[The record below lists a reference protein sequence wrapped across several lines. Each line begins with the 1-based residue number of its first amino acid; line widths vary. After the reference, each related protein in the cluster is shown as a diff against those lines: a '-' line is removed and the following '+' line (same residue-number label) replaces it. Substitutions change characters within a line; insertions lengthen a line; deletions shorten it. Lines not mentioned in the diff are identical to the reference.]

1 LMSWLEQKYINLL
14 SPRLQRFKRK
24 SGVLWNF
31 RCPICGDSETNK
43 SKARG
48 YIYLNK
54 GEYLFHCHN
63 CNDTKSFKNFIK
75 MIDGNLHNEYSMELL
90 KEKASPQ
97 YKQQEDVVV
106 KMAAPV
112 FKTDPLKKLK
122 KISSLVNHPA
132 KRYVVQRQIP
142 TPYHA
147 KLYYADKFKEWV
159 NTIIPNKFEIIY
171 DEPRLIIPFVNDNGD
186 MIGFQGRSFKQDDAL
201 RYITI
206 MIDETQ
212 PRLYGM
218 DALDTRDRIY
228 VFEGPIDSMF
238 IPNSIA
244 SAGGEIKRELPR
256 LKLDKS
262 VYTVVYDN
270 EPRNIGTVKKME
282 HAIDDGYEVCIW
294 PDTIT
299 KKDLN
304 DMIKAE
310 VNDFS
315 YVNTELI
322 GRISNRIRKIIDQNT
337 YSGLQAKLK
346 LTQWRKC

>member
-1 LMSWLEQKYINLL
+1 MSWLEQKYINLL
-14 SPRLQRFKRK
+14 SPRLERFKRK

-48 YIYLNK
+48 YIYLSK
-54 GEYLFHCHN
+54 GEYVFHCHN
-63 CNDTKSFKNFIK
+63 CNDTKSFKNFLK
-75 MIDGNLHNEYSMELL
+75 MIDPNLHNEYAMDVL
-90 KEKASPQ
+90 KEKAGSSNV
-97 YKQQEDVVV
+97 QQEKVVI
-106 KMAAPV
+106 KMAPPV
-112 FKTDPLKKLK
+112 FNNDPLKKLK
-122 KISSLVNHPA
+122 KISSLVNHSA

-147 KLYYADKFKEWV
+147 KLYYCDKFKAWV
-159 NTIIPNKFEIIY
+159 NSIIPNKFEIVY
-171 DEPRLIIPFVNDNGD
+171 DEPRLVIPFINDKGD
-186 MIGFQGRSFKQDDAL
+186 MIGFQGRSFKQDDKL

-212 PRLYGM
+212 PRLYGL
-218 DALDTRDRIY
+218 DALDTRDMIY

-256 LKLDKS
+256 LGLDKS
-262 VYTVVYDN
+262 AYTVVYDN
-270 EPRNIGTVKKME
+270 EPRNVDTVKKME
-282 HAIDDGYEVCIW
+282 RAIDDGYAICIW

-299 KKDLN
+299 KKDIN
-304 DMIKAE
+304 DMVKAE
-310 VNDFS
+310 VSDTS
-315 YVNTELI
+315 YVNTELV

>member
-1 LMSWLEQKYINLL
+1 MSWLEQKYINLL
-14 SPRLQRFKRK
+14 STRLDKFKRK

-48 YIYLNK
+48 YIYSNK

-63 CNDTKSFKNFIK
+63 CGDTKKFNKFLK
-75 MIDGNLHNEYSMELL
+75 MIDLNLFNEYTMEVM
-90 KEKASPQ
+90 KEKAGPQ
-97 YKQQEDVVV
+97 QAHEEVMI
-106 KMAAPV
+106 KMAPPV
-112 FKTDPLKKLK
+112 FKEDPLKKLK
-122 KISSLVNHPA
+122 KISALVNHPA
-132 KRYVVQRQIP
+132 KRYVVSRQIP

-147 KLYYADKFKEWV
+147 KLYYAKEFKAWV
-159 NTIIPNKFEIIY
+159 NSIIPNKFQDVIY
-171 DEPRLIIPFVNDNGD
+171 DEPRLVIPFVNDKGD
-186 MIGFQGRSFKQDDAL
+186 MIGFQGRSLKPDDTL

-238 IPNSIA
+238 IANSIA

-256 LKLDKS
+256 LGLDKS
-262 VYTVVYDN
+262 CFTVVYDN
-270 EPRNIGTVKKME
+270 EPRNKETVKKME
-282 HAIDDGYEVCIW
+282 SAINDGYDVCIW
-294 PDTIT
+294 PDTVT
-299 KKDLN
+299 KKDVN
-304 DMIKAE
+304 DMVKAE

-315 YVNTELI
+315 YVNTELV